1 MHCLWSLTSGQMLL
15 YFPCRQRLQTN
26 SGLTSW
32 AQQEKYVHWKTRE
45 SPQRQSI
52 LCPLKLL
59 RLNHAR
65 TVK

>member
-1 MHCLWSLTSGQMLL
+1 MSLVTDQWSDASVLSMSSKAA
-15 YFPCRQRLQTN
+15 QTN

-32 AQQEKYVHWKTRE
+32 AQQEKYVHWTTRE
-45 SPQRQSI
+45 SPQGQSI